1 MNKSFKFKKILI
13 EFIESKY
20 IILEKYIKFN
30 IIKKTIMS
38 YKKHSKNN
46 NYCFIKLNLWMKN
59 ILN

>member
-30 IIKKTIMS
+30 NIKKTLMS

-46 NYCFIKLNLWMKN
+46 NYSFIKLNLWLKN
-59 ILN
+59 FLN